1 MARPAK
7 ALSIPA
13 NDGFS
18 PDRLEQA
25 GEAAK
30 QLVTLQQGYGQGRD
44 LVNQM
49 IGHAQSRMAMRD
61 FANVMTLAVLK
72 QVKENK
78 LYKGA
83 DGQTAYDREGNEIP
97 NVGTWEGFCRAVGV
111 SVAKADEDIANFN
124 AFGEEA
130 LTSMQMVGIG
140 YRDLR
145 QFRKLPAE
153 QRTALI
159 EAAKAGDKDSLIEL
173 AEDLIAKHTKE
184 KADLKK
190 QVSDLQED
198 AKANEERRS
207 DLLQQNEK
215 LKEQLVRIKRE
226 KPEEALEAARS
237 EAGTILAEVL
247 GRVQGDF
254 RAALQT
260 LHELGRDEVYMAGM
274 VGQVGAAL
282 NELRAQFD
290 LPDLSNAQ
298 DAALAAE
305 VAQWAPQ
312 AEQAGA

>member
-1 MARPAK
+1 MARPTK

-44 LVNQM
+44 LINQM

-145 QFRKLPAE
+145 QFRKLPTE
-153 QRTALI
+153 QKTALI

-198 AKANEERRS
+198 AKASEKRRS
-207 DLLQQNEK
+207 ILLQQKEK
-215 LKEQLVRIKRE
+215 LEEDLAKEKAAAEIRIAQADPEVEQASLLQETTARAHKALAYVRGDLRHAF
-226 KPEEALEAARS
+226 EALQALEGGPQG
-237 EAGTILAEVL
+237 AGTSHRNI
-247 GRVQGDF
+247 
-254 RAALQT
+254 
-260 LHELGRDEVYMAGM
+260 MAGF
-274 VGQVGAAL
+274 VNDLQ
-282 NELRAQFD
+282 NELDILRADFF
-290 LPDLSNAQ
+290 LPLGSEPA
-298 DAALAAE
+298 
-305 VAQWAPQ
+305 
-312 AEQAGA
+312 